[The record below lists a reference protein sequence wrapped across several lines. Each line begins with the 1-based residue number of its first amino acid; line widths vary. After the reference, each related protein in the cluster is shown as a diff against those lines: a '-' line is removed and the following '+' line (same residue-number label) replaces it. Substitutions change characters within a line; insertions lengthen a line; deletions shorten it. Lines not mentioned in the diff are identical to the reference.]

1 MKSAFSLKPSMEVSG
16 SLLWGGG
23 EGEHSEDGE
32 VKDSEEKNFFFS
44 IKTKL

>member
-1 MKSAFSLKPSMEVSG
+1 MEVSG

-32 VKDSEEKNFFFS
+32 VKDSEKKIFFS